1 MANLKVGNTSVGKIS
16 IIEPYEDVV
25 VDNEEETASDWNR
38 PSNWIDMPVINS
50 GEHKC
55 AFLYAIPSGE
65 SNPQRF
71 VSLYVRGNY
80 TNGNYRTDYT
90 IDWGDESTTS
100 YNHYNQYVGT
110 QTKEY
115 DFNSLPLESELEID
129 GVIHRQA
136 LVVLSS
142 NSGIRDISWRYHK
155 NFSGGSRSNPSNNI
169 LEFNI
174 NAPSGKYFG
183 GGVGGYGNTSYL
195 APWLQKARVYAPQA
209 VSFNALFQNTPALR
223 SIDLYSGVMPNLT
236 HTQYMFANCGIDYL
250 PDLDTSN
257 VSYFNAM
264 FSSFK
269 GTKELPSGKYDF
281 SNVHPTGLTSFASY
295 CGFEKI
301 HIDIP
306 SNVTRLNSMFY
317 FSKNLKTVTGNWDT
331 SSSITFNNFASYC
344 YSLRTTPEIN
354 FDSATDMYRAFMN
367 CAKIKNEFF
376 IKASGC
382 TNWESAFSNCR
393 SIEKLT
399 IADMSNY
406 RGSTSVRYNSVFS
419 SCVSLKKVEVINP
432 RIGPSTYSQGAASF
446 FNGCLSLEYVPYLD
460 LSGVKNLSSMFYNCW
475 KLKKIAGLN
484 TPDANNFYR
493 MFFYCHEL
501 SEVPDL
507 DITCRGTGNVTIRQ
521 MFEHTGISEVPNY
534 DFSRCYSMEGWKNST
549 KIQSGVISLDLSNM
563 ISSVSTYGY
572 NGSLSLHPISEISNL
587 TIGSGANMQSSFA
600 NMYYL
605 KSIPFVDASNGYSY
619 NSLFNRCSNLE
630 AGALSG
636 TNVSIGYYQTGLGS
650 GAVMD
655 VFNNLASGV
664 TGQTIDM
671 RYTAGVY
678 MLSNEERAIPTNK
691 GWTLLT

>member
-1 MANLKVGNTSVGKIS
+1 MANLKVGNTNVGKIS

-25 VDNEEETASDWNR
+25 VDNKEEAASDWTR
-38 PSNWIDMPVINS
+38 PSHWIDMPVINS

-65 SNPQRF
+65 NNPQRF
-71 VSLYVRGNY
+71 VSLYARGNY
-80 TNGNYRTDYT
+80 NGNYRTDYT

-100 YNHYNQYVGT
+100 YNHYNSYAQT

-115 DFNSLPLESELEID
+115 DFESLPLESEFEID

-136 LVVLSS
+136 LVVLSA
-142 NSGIRDISWRYHK
+142 NSGIRDINWRYYR
-155 NFSGGSRSNPSNNI
+155 NFTGGTREYPSNNI

-174 NAPSGKYFG
+174 NTPSGEYFG
-183 GGVGGYGNTSYL
+183 GNPSNSTRHRLPYL
-195 APWLQKARVYAPQA
+195 EKARVYAPQA
-209 VSFNALFQNTPALR
+209 ISFNSLFQNTPALR
-223 SIDLYSGVMPNLT
+223 SIDLHSGVMPNLT
-236 HTQYMFANCGIDYL
+236 QVKYLFAGCGIDYL

-257 VSYFNAM
+257 VSFFNGM
-264 FSSFK
+264 FQSISNI
-269 GTKELPSGKYDF
+269 KELPSGKYDF
-281 SNVHPTGLTSFASY
+281 SNVHPTGLSSFASY
-295 CGFEKI
+295 SRLEKI
-301 HIDIP
+301 HIDIS
-306 SNVTRLNSMFY
+306 SNVTNLSSLFY
-317 FSKNLKTVTGNWDT
+317 LCKNLKRVTGNWDT
-331 SSSITFNNFASYC
+331 SNVTNFGNFAGYC

-354 FDSATDMYRAFMN
+354 FVSATTMSKAFLN

-382 TNWESAFSNCR
+382 TNFDQAFSNCR
-393 SIEKLT
+393 SIEKVT

-406 RGSTSVRYNSVFS
+406 KGNTSARFNSVFS

-432 RIGPSTYSQGAASF
+432 RIGPTAYSQGAGSF
-446 FNGCLSLEYVPYLD
+446 FNSCLSLEYVPYLD

-475 KLKKIAGLN
+475 NLKKIAGLN

-493 MFFYCHEL
+493 MFYYCKDFY
-501 SEVPDL
+501 EVPDL
-507 DITCRGTGNVTIRQ
+507 DITCRGTGNVSIRQ
-521 MFEHTGISEVPNY
+521 IFEHTNISEVPNY

-549 KIQSGVISLDLSNM
+549 KIQSGVIPLDLSNM
-563 ISSVSTYGY
+563 ISSVSTYQY
-572 NGSLSLHPISEISNL
+572 NGNLGLHPISEISNL
-587 TIGSGANMQSSFA
+587 TIGSGANLRSSFA
-600 NMYYL
+600 NMRDL

-619 NSLFNRCSNLE
+619 IGLFNGCSNLE

-636 TNVSIGYYQTGLGS
+636 TNVSIGYYKTALGS

-678 MLSNEERAIPTNK
+678 MLSDQERAIPVSK